1 MHARNRHRAVCA
13 PTASML
19 SPSRGTVSGRPA
31 KQPNRR
37 NQELRRGS
45 QACTAGAAGSL
56 TRNRVVQRELEH
68 HLLPPLLRLADV
80 GQRHRK
86 AGAPAYP
93 EDQ

>member
-1 MHARNRHRAVCA
+1 MRSNGKHV
-13 PTASML
+13 
-19 SPSRGTVSGRPA
+19 VA
-31 KQPNRR
+31 KQGNSIGAACKAAKQAEPGAA
-37 NQELRRGS
+37 QGS